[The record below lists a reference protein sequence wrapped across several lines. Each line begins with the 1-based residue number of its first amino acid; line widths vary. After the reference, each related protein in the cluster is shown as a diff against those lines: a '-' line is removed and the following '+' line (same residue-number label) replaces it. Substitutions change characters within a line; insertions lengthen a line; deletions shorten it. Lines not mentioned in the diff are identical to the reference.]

1 MPACSFEM
9 NIIYEA
15 KFMSNVRT
23 AAAAPLQE
31 SCFITIRQSTLPH
44 SVKKSLLHPL
54 ANACL
59 QSNTQVLISVSCT
72 EKHTMHSPLRKY
84 VFT

>member
-15 KFMSNVRT
+15 KFMSNART
-23 AAAAPLQE
+23 AAAAALQE

-44 SVKKSLLHPL
+44 GVKKSLPHPL
-54 ANACL
+54 ANAYL
-59 QSNTQVLISVSCT
+59 QFNRQVLISVSCI
-72 EKHTMHSPLRKY
+72 EKHTMHSLLRK
-84 VFT
+84 